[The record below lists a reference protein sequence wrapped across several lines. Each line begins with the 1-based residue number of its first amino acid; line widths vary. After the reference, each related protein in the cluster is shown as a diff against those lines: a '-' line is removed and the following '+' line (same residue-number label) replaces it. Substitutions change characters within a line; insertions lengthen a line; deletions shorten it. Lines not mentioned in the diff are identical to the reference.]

1 MELEFNLP
9 KTLPF
14 FSSRLLHSLAFNSNF
29 LRDLWKYISTENT
42 VSLFDSVKTY
52 LHLLSHGAASTQN
65 SSVDWLEF
73 IPSLTLFCALFN
85 YFLQTLD
92 DVEFFNEYNNNP
104 LESNTDNLAYNYSV
118 LPFKLNELVSM
129 TSIIRDSCISL
140 IELAY
145 QGQKFA
151 NMTSRMFG
159 QTLEIEDNYTIQCWR
174 LLLRSTLKLLRH
186 IYARDTRKQFCP
198 KMHWISP
205 NTYVQILPAN
215 YNLAIQ
221 QRGQL
226 YQEFRGIRH
235 LGREEIN
242 LFGSPISVKDI
253 VR

>member
-1 MELEFNLP
+1 M
-9 KTLPF
+9 
-14 FSSRLLHSLAFNSNF
+14 
-29 LRDLWKYISTENT
+29 
-42 VSLFDSVKTY
+42 KTY
-52 LHLLSHGAASTQN
+52 LHLLSHGAASTQT

-92 DVEFFNEYNNNP
+92 DVEFFNEYNTP
-104 LESNTDNLAYNYSV
+104 LESNADNSVYNYSV

-129 TSIIRDSCISL
+129 SSVIRDSCISL

-145 QGQKFA
+145 QDQKVA
-151 NMTSRMFG
+151 NMTSRLFG
-159 QTLEIEDNYTIQCWR
+159 QKPEIQDNYTIQCWR

-198 KMHWISP
+198 KMHWIST
-205 NTYVQILPAN
+205 NTFVQIMPAN

-242 LFGSPISVKDI
+242 LYGPPISVKDI